1 MKHGSLFKQA
11 SIGFIWIWLTAFALV
26 PSIMVLMAS
35 VLERGESEFIAFSF
49 TAKNY
54 FRIFDPLYWHVFW
67 SSITLASLTTV
78 LCLVFGY
85 PFAYLL
91 ARSRSRYRQILLLL
105 VIIPFWTSSLIRTYA
120 MIVILK
126 TKGILNNALLGA
138 GLIDRPLAILYTDT
152 AVLIGLAYSLLPFMV
167 LPLYSS
173 IEKLDI
179 RIIEAA
185 GDLGANRAMTFAKII
200 VPLTMPGIVAGSML
214 VFLPALGMFYIPDM
228 LGGARTL
235 LVGNLIRNQFLS
247 ARDWPFGSA
256 VSVVLTV
263 VMALMLLVYYRS
275 VRMTH
280 RGEPL

>member
-1 MKHGSLFKQA
+1 
-11 SIGFIWIWLTAFALV
+11 
-26 PSIMVLMAS
+26 
-35 VLERGESEFIAFSF
+35 
-49 TAKNY
+49 
-54 FRIFDPLYWHVFW
+54 
-67 SSITLASLTTV
+67 
-78 LCLVFGY
+78 
-85 PFAYLL
+85 
-91 ARSRSRYRQILLLL
+91 LLL
-105 VIIPFWTSSLIRTYA
+105 VIVPFWTSSLIRTYA

-173 IEKLDI
+173 IEKLDT

-185 GDLGANRAMTFAKII
+185 GDLGANRAVTFAKII

-247 ARDWPFGSA
+247 ARDWPFGSV

-280 RGEPL
+280 RREPI